1 MIFLPSNKRVP
12 CLRYNSSWIVPN
24 NKINPDILD
33 EVTVSRKQMFIPW
46 LIQYSLMVSFG
57 GQYFQDILD
66 RDDNLLTVAWRE
78 MRLTVDTILFQWDFM
93 VNINNLSVVL
103 ARQSKEINL
112 RAKILHLIFNSF
124 RFQFYTPPWTNVR
137 IFYYFLFYSLCV
149 SWYKNIFVESAN
161 FIHNNTSQRDWPAW
175 LHNWIR
181 ETGWSDYLVCVGM
194 SWTNAQNLLNLYIYY
209 ITIWAKW
216 RELSTVRYDK

>member
-1 MIFLPSNKRVP
+1 MTLFYFNEIS
-12 CLRYNSSWIVPN
+12 
-24 NKINPDILD
+24 
-33 EVTVSRKQMFIPW
+33 W
-46 LIQYSLMVSFG
+46 LISITFRLFW
-57 GQYFQDILD
+57 QDNQKRSICE
-66 RDDNLLTVAWRE
+66 T
-78 MRLTVDTILFQWDFM
+78 
-93 VNINNLSVVL
+93 
-103 ARQSKEINL
+103 
-112 RAKILHLIFNSF
+112 KILHLIFNSF

-194 SWTNAQNLLNLYIYY
+194 SLTDAQNLLNLYIYY